1 MSENN
6 SIFVIDKEI
15 LTMIDMDKF
24 NSLYSVSRFKHRKQ
38 MPTGDNG

>member
-6 SIFVIDKEI
+6 SIFVIDTEI

-24 NSLYSVSRFKHRKQ
+24 NSLYSVLRF
-38 MPTGDNG
+38 

>member
-24 NSLYSVSRFKHRKQ
+24 NSLYSVLRF
-38 MPTGDNG
+38 

>member
-24 NSLYSVSRFKHRKQ
+24 NSLYSVSRF
-38 MPTGDNG
+38 